1 MAYREGT
8 QKLKNSGH
16 CMTVY
21 YKVLI
26 YKVLFEIILSIL
38 IIDILL
44 GYLNVYRDIQMQ
56 IRPTILHCL

>member
-8 QKLKNSGH
+8 QKLKNSRH
-16 CMTVY
+16 CMTV